1 MDFALSNRPHLHR
14 AYLVTI
20 PFDLILAVKIC
31 QLRSLWMILQGGEE
45 VLDRSGE
52 QNKKSP
58 TMSISQVSKQAV
70 EKKPL

>member
-1 MDFALSNRPHLHR
+1 M
-14 AYLVTI
+14 
-20 PFDLILAVKIC
+20 LILAVRMKIC